1 MINSTSF
8 LYGIDAKKMLQV
20 PTVTK
25 NTIYLQSKYYNKF
38 FHKYYYYFLLFQWLS
53 LCTTKKINFSILK

>member
-8 LYGIDAKKMLQV
+8 LYGIDAKKKITS
-20 PTVTK
+20 TVTK

-38 FHKYYYYFLLFQWLS
+38 FNKYYYYFLLFQWLS